1 MTLFRNHR
9 GLHDSVPVAYMG
21 KVRIEMEE
29 LKPCPFCGE
38 KAITESWASGGI
50 MYMVKCGN
58 PDCDVPAEGYPSGRN
73 LIAVREQWNGRVNNE
88 RN

>member
-1 MTLFRNHR
+1 MLINH
-9 GLHDSVPVAYMG
+9 VVAYMG
-21 KVRIEMEE
+21 KVRMEMEE

-38 KAITESWASGGI
+38 KPITERWYSGGI

-58 PDCDVPAEGYPSGRN
+58 PDCAVPAEGYHSVRN
-73 LIAVREQWNGRVNNE
+73 LIAVREQWNRRVNNE